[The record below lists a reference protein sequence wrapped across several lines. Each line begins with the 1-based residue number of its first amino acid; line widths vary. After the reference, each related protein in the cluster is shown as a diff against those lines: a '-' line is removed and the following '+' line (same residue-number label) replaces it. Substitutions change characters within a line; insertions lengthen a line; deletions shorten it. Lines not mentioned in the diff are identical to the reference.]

1 MNKIEDDIL
10 RRNIEKNSINIYA
23 SEATNLI
30 KENLILRQLIDFY
43 ENHNEMNKSKILNYF
58 DFEKNFLKEILM
70 YDLKEFNNHLEEFN
84 NKNKEL
90 NSKLNIKLEDLKEKL
105 TSNISILNEE
115 KEKLKEDVFILF
127 NENQQKDSIIKI
139 LKKEKKNLIY
149 PQFFQEE
156 IKTNFDYEVNKI
168 TNFLEKEL
176 KYSQD
181 TLISKSK
188 HHNSQKKR
196 VNSLDKLKKNLLTM
210 INKRT
215 ITKNSSPNL
224 KVKASNLIVKNP
236 IYKVSKNSDEDDDFL
251 FDNNIFFGDFE
262 EEDSQEKND
271 TEVENTKSYINDM
284 EINFED
290 KVIKSELNLI
300 SHNRIKS
307 LTSIPKLNLK
317 QIEFNKSKITKKNFH
332 HKKGNSCVDFGVND
346 INQQI
351 KELKEKIKEIKKK
364 NKRIKNIINKFEEF
378 YLKMKNKMKYIENT
392 LTIDIEDIKSEL
404 KELDFLISQ

>member
-43 ENHNEMNKSKILNYF
+43 KNHNEMNKSKILNYF
-58 DFEKNFLKEILM
+58 DFDKNFLKEILI
-70 YDLKEFNNHLEEFN
+70 YDLKEFNNHLEDFN

-115 KEKLKEDVFILF
+115 KEKIKEDVFILF

-139 LKKEKKNLIY
+139 LEKEKKNLIY

-168 TNFLEKEL
+168 INFLEKEL
-176 KYSQD
+176 KYTQD

-188 HHNSQKKR
+188 HHNSQIKR
-196 VNSLDKLKKNLLTM
+196 VNSLDKLKKNLLTI

-215 ITKNSSPNL
+215 NTKNSSPNL

-236 IYKVSKNSDEDDDFL
+236 IYKVSKNSSEDDDFL

-271 TEVENTKSYINDM
+271 TESENTKSYINDM

-300 SHNRIKS
+300 SHNRIKN

-378 YLKMKNKMKYIENT
+378 YLKIKNKMKYIENT